1 MMKRFWGAAL
11 LAASAMI
18 PAEQAMAQAAPR
30 DTLVVLREI
39 DADRYDPA
47 RSAATAAGDALFLMA
62 DTLVSMDWDQRTIR
76 PGLAER
82 WEVSPDGK
90 TYTFHLRRGVKFC
103 DGKPMTARDVAY
115 SITRWADPATR
126 SPVRYRAGV
135 VESVTAIDDYTV
147 EYKLKEPYS
156 ELLYQLAQYFASIV
170 DQATVERLGDNFGV
184 QGFNGTGPYCW
195 ASWTPRQELVMTRHE
210 GYNWGPPIFQNPSP
224 QIGRIVMRVI
234 PEANTRIAAIQS
246 GQGDVLGGGYLP
258 AFAIEGLKRVP
269 TVRMQQQPIYFYDI
283 FFGFRVDKPV
293 ASDPAI
299 RRAANL
305 AVNKDAITRAAY
317 FGTATPATEM
327 INPAAL
333 DADAEAGRMIPRY
346 NPDEA
351 RRVLDA
357 AGWTMGPDGVR
368 VKDGQRASLLV
379 YALQQQINNTMLQAM
394 QADLRR
400 VGIELRIQL
409 WDATVGWGK
418 LATQEFD
425 AFTISYP
432 YVSATDALSLY
443 FSSGN
448 RPTPNRMNWNDPE
461 TDALLTAAKTAT
473 DPAARAEAIGKLQ
486 RRLADANVWIP
497 MIRTPMWLATSTRV
511 EGARPHGLYG
521 VSIYKGLDI
530 RLTR

>member
-1 MMKRFWGAAL
+1 ML
-11 LAASAMI
+11 LAASALL
-18 PAEQAMAQAAPR
+18 PGAEAMAQAAPR

-39 DADRYDPA
+39 DADRYDPQ
-47 RSAATAAGDALFLMA
+47 RSAATAAGEALFMLG

-90 TYTFHLRRGVKFC
+90 TYTFHLRRNVTFC
-103 DGKPMTARDVAY
+103 DGKPMTAKDVAY
-115 SITRWADPATR
+115 TFTRWADPATR
-126 SPVRYRAGV
+126 SPVRYRAGQI
-135 VESVTAIDDYTV
+135 ESVRAVDDYTV

-156 ELLYQLAQYFASIV
+156 ELLYQLTQYFAVII
-170 DQATVERLGDNFGV
+170 DQATVEKLGENFGV
-184 QGFNGTGPYCW
+184 QGFNGTGPFCW
-195 ASWTPRQELVMTRHE
+195 ASWTPRQEMVLTKHE
-210 GYNWGPPIFQNPSP
+210 GYNWGPPIYNNPSP
-224 QIGRIVMRVI
+224 QVGRVILRVI

-246 GQGDVLGGGYLP
+246 GQGDVIGGGSIPY
-258 AFAIEGLKRVP
+258 FAVDVLKRVP

-283 FFGFRVDKPV
+283 FIGFRVNHSV
-293 ASDPAI
+293 TSDPAI

-305 AVNKDAITRAAY
+305 AVNKEAITRAVT
-317 FGTATPATEM
+317 FGQGAPATEM

-333 DADAEAGRMIPRY
+333 DADPEAGRMIPRY

-351 RRVLDA
+351 KKVLDE
-357 AGWTMGPDGVR
+357 AGWAMGSDGVR
-368 VKDGQRASLLV
+368 VKDGQRASILI
-379 YALQQQINNTMLQAM
+379 YGLQQQVNSSMLQAV

-400 VGIELRIQL
+400 IGIELRVQL

-443 FSSGN
+443 FSSAN

-461 TDALLTAAKTAT
+461 TDALLDQAKKAI

-486 RRLADANVWIP
+486 RRLAEANVWIP
-497 MIRTPMWLATSTRV
+497 MIRTPMWVASSQRV
-511 EGARPHGLYG
+511 EGVRPHGIYG
-521 VSIYKGLDI
+521 VPLYKGLDI